1 MDKKAVL
8 EKVAI
13 AFGIAVILGAI
24 LFYNAQLD
32 DTLATLR
39 MAYPD

>member
-13 AFGIAVILGAI
+13 VFGIGIILTA
-24 LFYNAQLD
+24 LWFYNMQLD